1 MKTCCCSF
9 PSLNVHVRKMFVQQ
23 LNKRP
28 LKQNFPPP
36 VHCLLVCLWPDS
48 DGREMACCQSG
59 FGENINTHQLPAW
72 PACTEQSWR
81 RTGCTREEKEM
92 DLKSFLIFK
101 KMSKLRHISW
111 ICTSCVQSLE
121 IDFSDQ
127 KNLEIKL
134 LMKCFQ
140 TFYSD

>member
-23 LNKRP
+23 LNKWLP
-28 LKQNFPPP
+28 LKLNFPPP

-48 DGREMACCQSG
+48 DGREMASCQSG
-59 FGENINTHQLPAW
+59 FGENINIHQLLAW
-72 PACTEQSWR
+72 AKLHQVILVDWLHQQEI
-81 RTGCTREEKEM
+81 

-127 KNLEIKL
+127 KNLKIKL